1 MLIKACFTKQT
12 NLFPIFVPL
21 LSHCFF
27 QTAQQFRLTTI
38 SMIVHKPLVH
48 FKYCLNVRKKCTITF
63 VCLNSPLPC
72 SHTGIMY
79 FSAIQSFITHFT
91 VHGFM
96 LIPMETIRA
105 TGTAESLPCRNI
117 SVRQPQDF
125 NRASSRALDVI
136 STLLGGSDRA
146 VIRLT
151 SKILLVTSGTEHFP
165 RTTQCII
172 PPISQTSPNS
182 NLLKTFS
189 TLGNFCK
196 LPIQFIFIIFNE
208 FNS

>member
-1 MLIKACFTKQT
+1 MYL
-12 NLFPIFVPL
+12 
-21 LSHCFF
+21 
-27 QTAQQFRLTTI
+27 
-38 SMIVHKPLVH
+38 H
-48 FKYCLNVRKKCTITF
+48 F
-63 VCLNSPLPC
+63 PLPC

-105 TGTAESLPCRNI
+105 TGAAESLPCRNI
-117 SVRQPQDF
+117 SIRQPQDF

-172 PPISQTSPNS
+172 FPISKISLNS
-182 NLLKTFS
+182 NLLKTFG

-208 FNS
+208 FST